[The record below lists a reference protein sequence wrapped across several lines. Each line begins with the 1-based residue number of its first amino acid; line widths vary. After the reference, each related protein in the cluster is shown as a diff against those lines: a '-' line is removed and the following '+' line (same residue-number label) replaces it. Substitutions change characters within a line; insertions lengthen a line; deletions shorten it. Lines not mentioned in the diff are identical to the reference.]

1 MSHNCFAYILTNPGK
16 TVLYAGVTNDLRT
29 RLQQHY
35 ANRGK
40 KETFAGKYHCYQ
52 LLYYERHSDVDHAIA
67 REKEIKGWTRAKK
80 DALIATINPGRN
92 FLVV

>member
-1 MSHNCFAYILTNPGK
+1 MNQNYFVYILTNPGRN
-16 TVLYAGVTNDLRT
+16 VLYTGVTNDLCT

-35 ANRGK
+35 ANRGR
-40 KETFAGKYHCYQ
+40 KETFAGKYHCYK
-52 LLYYERHSDVDHAIA
+52 LLYYERHSDVNHAIA

-80 DALIATINPGRN
+80 DALIATINPGRS